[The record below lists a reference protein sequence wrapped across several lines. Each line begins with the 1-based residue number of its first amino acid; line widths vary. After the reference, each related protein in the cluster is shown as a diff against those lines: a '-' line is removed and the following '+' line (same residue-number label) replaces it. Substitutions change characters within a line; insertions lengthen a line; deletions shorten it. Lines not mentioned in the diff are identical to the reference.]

1 MYHRE
6 HIRERNKGKK
16 EKKSEKKERGKR
28 KTNTAGGEA
37 VSGFCFVMFCMMSYT
52 SRFFYL

>member
-28 KTNTAGGEA
+28 KTNTAGGGSIWILLCD
-37 VSGFCFVMFCMMSYT
+37 VLYDVLYF
-52 SRFFYL
+52 